1 MWRLQGRDP
10 AVEREVWETGDLG
23 GCVLFFSPQHC
34 VGVIWWLCGACAPCD
49 LFVAQVSGVAGCG
62 ATCDG
67 PVMPSRSGNACRGTR
82 GVYLYFFYFFFCR
95 PGFFF
100 LGHGFAASL
109 ASRQRVP
116 PPFLGRLSC
125 LRFCPGVVCTRPC
138 LVCVTVARPKSA
150 HKLGQPTKTKT
161 KINMVFLL
169 LFAPYEALA
178 LVCWKSSCVPPFSM
192 ASPYLLMILC
202 NPWVFFYF

>member
-82 GVYLYFFYFFFCR
+82 GVYLYFFYFFFVALD
-95 PGFFF
+95 FFF
-100 LGHGFAASL
+100 WVTVLLRRSRRGRECRHPFWVGCRACGFVRAWFAPVPALS
-109 ASRQRVP
+109 ASRWR
-116 PPFLGRLSC
+116 GRNRRTNLANQPKQKQKSTWFFFCC
-125 LRFCPGVVCTRPC
+125 LPLMKRWRWSVGNPRACRRFQWP
-138 LVCVTVARPKSA
+138 
-150 HKLGQPTKTKT
+150 
-161 KINMVFLL
+161 LL
-169 LFAPYEALA
+169 IY
-178 LVCWKSSCVPPFSM
+178 
-192 ASPYLLMILC
+192 
-202 NPWVFFYF
+202 

>member
-82 GVYLYFFYFFFCR
+82 GVYLYFFYFFLS
-95 PGFFF
+95 PWIFFF
-100 LGHGFAASL
+100 GSRFCCVARVAAESAATLFGSVVVPAVLSGRGLHPSLPCLRHGGAAEIGAQTWPTNQNKNKNQHGFS
-109 ASRQRVP
+109 
-116 PPFLGRLSC
+116 F
-125 LRFCPGVVCTRPC
+125 VVCP
-138 LVCVTVARPKSA
+138 L
-150 HKLGQPTKTKT
+150 
-161 KINMVFLL
+161 
-169 LFAPYEALA
+169 
-178 LVCWKSSCVPPFSM
+178 
-192 ASPYLLMILC
+192 
-202 NPWVFFYF
+202 